1 MCFALKV
8 IMKPNKEGNIDFEA
22 WISIVKQQ
30 FFPIFL
36 TVCVSYPIA
45 IAQICGRIRL
55 SKLDE
60 KTIEIAERAMYQY
73 RNNLAILFLTG
84 SGSYPNDL
92 FHLEFLDDIYKLAE
106 PFCDIKGF
114 KTAPKIIDTVYLH
127 YYICKSSVN

>member
-22 WISIVKQQ
+22 WISIVKQW

-106 PFCDIKGF
+106 PFCDIKGL
-114 KTAPKIIDTVYLH
+114 KTAPKII
-127 YYICKSSVN
+127 